1 MLARL
6 LGLCVCAL
14 PLSAQTLVKDINT
27 EPSTAIPGSGPSS
40 GFETGGLTY
49 FAASDE
55 KHGNELWA
63 TDGTPGGTYLVKDI
77 FPGSNDGDPLNFA
90 VLPDG
95 RVVLTARHPEYDWE
109 VWITDGTEAGTTLLK
124 DVNPGPLSSI
134 ASTTV
139 AFDGKVFFFAD
150 DGVHGRELWSTDGTP
165 AGTQLFAD
173 FDPGPSGIANGA
185 NQMLAIGSTLYFS
198 ARPPG
203 MTGWALWKTDG
214 TVPGTH
220 EVVFLT
226 PGSFNNPRFFT
237 DVAGALAF
245 TVYTTAF
252 ADEVWFSDGTTAGT
266 FPVSDGLS
274 PGTGSSSP
282 GDLYAVGPTLYF
294 SAFVT
299 GIGRELFQTDGT
311 VVGTSL
317 VKDISIG
324 GPFDIS
330 SDPDPVG
337 AVAGKL
343 VFSASTPATGQELW
357 ITDGT
362 ELGTQPLPE
371 LVPGAGSPGVF
382 FGIESGGSVYFAATT
397 PGTGRELYST
407 DGATV
412 SLVQEILPGPADP
425 DIDLRGTSNGRI
437 LVAGDDGVAGV
448 EPWVIDGTSAQLL
461 TDINPPM
468 LNLSSAPTELT
479 RVVDRLFF
487 EANDPVAGRELWVSD
502 GTESGT
508 YRVIDLVPGDES
520 SNPGPLAPIGDKLLF
535 FATVPGIGREPWI
548 SDGTAAGTQLLTEIN
563 PSDGFIGQT
572 RLFPFGPDRVLF
584 TADDGVAGNEL
595 WITDGTAAGT
605 TLVKDIE
612 PGGSSIP
619 ADFFRFGDEVFFT
632 AHTNDLG
639 RELWKTDGTGPGTVL
654 VKDVYPGKIGGVSA
668 FDFAEFQGELYFG
681 GSTPGEGPELWKS
694 DGTTAGT
701 AQLAVLNPG
710 EFGSSPRDF
719 HEIGGELVFTAFGM
733 GQGRH
738 LWKTDGTG
746 PGTQFLAF
754 GGEEIQGAVVSNGS
768 KVLFFADVGPSNEML
783 FASDGTAAGTGLIA
797 AIEPLGEYP
806 SGNVFG
812 DPGSGQGVVFRA
824 NDGANGGELW
834 VSDGTS
840 AGTKLVVD
848 IAPGGLDSDPDAMV
862 RVGNQLFFAADD
874 GLTGLELHAVDLPIL
889 GEHVVETFGAGCP
902 GTGGLVPEIGVVG
915 VPEVG
920 GSFDLTLADGL
931 SGAPALML
939 FGVDGAIGPI
949 GGGCSLFLAGAF
961 FTVPLVTDLTGAA
974 SLTIAPTPAQA
985 GTEVYFQYVVIDPAG
1000 AWLGL
1005 ASSTGAVEVV
1015 VGP

>member
-1 MLARL
+1 MLARY
-6 LGLCVCAL
+6 LGLCLCAL

-27 EPSTAIPGSGPSS
+27 EPSTAVPSS
-40 GFETGGLTY
+40 SPFFGFETGGLTY

-55 KHGNELWA
+55 QHGNELWA
-63 TDGTPGGTYLVKDI
+63 TDGTPGGTYLVRDI
-77 FPGSNDGDPLNFA
+77 FPGANDGDPSNFTA
-90 VLPDG
+90 LPDG
-95 RVVLTARHPEYDWE
+95 RVVMTARHPEYDWE

-124 DVNPGPLSSI
+124 DVKPGPLSSG
-134 ASTTV
+134 ASTLV
-139 AFDGKVFFFAD
+139 AFGGKVFFFAD
-150 DGVHGRELWSTDGTP
+150 DGTHGTELWSTDGTT

-173 FDPGPSGIANGA
+173 FDPGLSGIANGT
-185 NQMLAIGSTLYFS
+185 NQMLAIGSTLYFA

-203 MTGWALWKTDG
+203 TTGWAIWKTDG
-214 TVPGTH
+214 TVPGTD
-220 EVVFLT
+220 EVVFLS
-226 PGSFNNPRFFT
+226 PSSFNNPRFFT

-245 TVYTTAF
+245 TVYTAAF
-252 ADEVWFSDGTTAGT
+252 ADELWFSDGTTAGT
-266 FPVSDGLS
+266 FPVTDGLA

-282 GDLYAVGPTLYF
+282 NDLYAAGSTLYF

-311 VVGTSL
+311 AAGTSL

-330 SDPDPVG
+330 SNPDPVG

-371 LVPGAGSPGVF
+371 LVPGTGSPGVF
-382 FGIESGGSVYFAATT
+382 FGIESGGLVYFAATT

-407 DGATV
+407 DGATI
-412 SLVQEILPGPADP
+412 SLVQEILPGPANP

-437 LVAGDDGVAGV
+437 LVAGDDGVVGV
-448 EPWVIDGTSAQLL
+448 EPWAIDGTTAQLL
-461 TDINPPM
+461 ADINPPM
-468 LNLSSAPTELT
+468 LSLGSGPAELT
-479 RVVDRLFF
+479 RVVDKLFF
-487 EANDPVAGRELWVSD
+487 EANDPAAGRELWVSD
-502 GTESGT
+502 GTEAGT
-508 YRVIDLVPGDES
+508 YLVADLVPGDES
-520 SNPGPLAPIGDKLLF
+520 SNPGPFAPIGDKLLF
-535 FATVPGIGREPWI
+535 FATVPGFGREPWI

-563 PSDGFIGQT
+563 PNGDSVGQV

-584 TADDGVAGNEL
+584 TADDGVAGTEL

-605 TLVKDIE
+605 TLVKDIQ
-612 PGGSSIP
+612 PAGGSFP
-619 ADFFRFGDEVFFT
+619 YGFFRLGDEVFFT
-632 AHTNDLG
+632 ARTDDLG
-639 RELWKTDGTGPGTVL
+639 DELWKTDGTGPGTVL
-654 VKDVYPGKIGGVSA
+654 VKDVYPGELGGVSG
-668 FDFAEFQGELYFG
+668 DFAEFQGELYFKG
-681 GSTPGEGPELWKS
+681 FTPAEGSELWKS

-701 AQLAVLNPG
+701 VLVTDLVPG
-710 EFGSSPRDF
+710 EGGSSPRDF
-719 HEIGGELVFTAFGM
+719 HEIGGELVFTAIEAGVW
-733 GQGRH
+733 H

-754 GGEEIQGAVVSNGS
+754 GGEGIQGTSVSNGS
-768 KVLFFADVGPSNEML
+768 KVLFFARVGPSDEML

-797 AIEPLGEYP
+797 AIEPFGEYVYT
-806 SGNVFG
+806 NEFG

-985 GTEVYFQYVVIDPAG
+985 GTEVYFQYVVLDPAG